1 MTHSKAFYP
10 GQTDKRV
17 SPREAFGREVARR
30 AAAQGMVLLEND
42 GVLPLK
48 PCAKLALFGVGAR
61 YTIKGGTGSGDVNS
75 RDTVNVES
83 GLRNAGFEIVN
94 ADWLD
99 AFDAAYARS
108 LKEWEEAI
116 YAEAGE
122 GRDPVSAMKLYQ
134 AHARL
139 SPKLPEDL
147 PLPDCAGAD
156 AIVYVISR
164 VSGEGA
170 DRHDVPGDYYLS
182 DAERRELAALS
193 AAGRPLVVL
202 LNVGGVI
209 DLGFV
214 DEFHPAALVLMSQ
227 AGTEGGNAVADVL
240 SGRVNFS
247 GRLTDSWA
255 YSYGDYPSSENF
267 SHRNGN
273 LIEEYYTDGIYVGYR
288 YFDSFG
294 VKPRYP
300 FGYGLSYTSFERG
313 FEGVELAGS
322 EIRVTV
328 RVRNTGAASGRQV
341 VQLYATCPA
350 ATQRKELKRLVAF
363 GKTGELAPGA
373 SEALTL
379 CFDLEALASYRAGHA
394 AWVLEGGDYI
404 LLPGFD
410 AGDANPEA
418 RLSLSNTV
426 TVRQLT
432 NVCELLD
439 SLTEL
444 APDGAARAALEAKVA
459 ELPALAIDEAA
470 AALAGRNAKAAPAK
484 ADPALEKALEIARQ
498 LTDAEK
504 AHLVVGASRSRA
516 NDVIGGA
523 AHTVPGAAGETV
535 AFPERG
541 VPGMVLADG
550 PAGVRL
556 QQLYEV
562 DPTSGDIFAL
572 TRFETLENRFFGKLH
587 LHEGAVPHY
596 QFATAIPVGTLLAQ
610 SFDTALL
617 EEVGEMI
624 AGELKAFGV
633 AVWLAPGMNI
643 HRNPLCGRNFEYFSE
658 DPLVSGLMA
667 AAITRGVQRGG
678 GVGVCVK
685 HYACNNQEDNRFHVT
700 AVISERALREVYLK
714 GFEIAV
720 KTARPMSIM
729 TSYNR
734 VNGVHSANSYDLC
747 TTVARNEWG
756 FDGFIMTDW
765 TTTNGG
771 HGSSAAKC
779 IRAGNDLVMPG
790 TPTDRQEILDALDGK
805 NGQSL
810 SREALELCAARIIRA
825 AMETVG

>member
-1 MTHSKAFYP
+1 M
-10 GQTDKRV
+10 
-17 SPREAFGREVARR
+17 
-30 AAAQGMVLLEND
+30 
-42 GVLPLK
+42 
-48 PCAKLALFGVGAR
+48 
-61 YTIKGGTGSGDVNS
+61 
-75 RDTVNVES
+75 
-83 GLRNAGFEIVN
+83 
-94 ADWLD
+94 
-99 AFDAAYARS
+99 
-108 LKEWEEAI
+108 
-116 YAEAGE
+116 
-122 GRDPVSAMKLYQ
+122 
-134 AHARL
+134 
-139 SPKLPEDL
+139 
-147 PLPDCAGAD
+147 
-156 AIVYVISR
+156 
-164 VSGEGA
+164 
-170 DRHDVPGDYYLS
+170 
-182 DAERRELAALS
+182 
-193 AAGRPLVVL
+193 
-202 LNVGGVI
+202 
-209 DLGFV
+209 
-214 DEFHPAALVLMSQ
+214 
-227 AGTEGGNAVADVL
+227 
-240 SGRVNFS
+240 
-247 GRLTDSWA
+247 
-255 YSYGDYPSSENF
+255 
-267 SHRNGN
+267 
-273 LIEEYYTDGIYVGYR
+273 GYR

-341 VQLYATCPA
+341 VQLYAACPA

-363 GKTGELAPGA
+363 GKTGKLAPGA

-379 CFDLEALASYRAGHA
+379 CFDLEALASYHAGHA

-444 APDGAARAALEAKVA
+444 EPDGAARAALEAGTAK
-459 ELPALAIDEAA
+459 LPALSIDEAA

-484 ADPALEKALEIARQ
+484 ADAALEKALEIARQ

-714 GFEIAV
+714 GFDIAG